1 MITLGKR
8 FASGFT
14 LVELMIVVAI
24 VSIISA
30 IAYPSYRENIKRSN
44 RAEVRALM
52 LENAQFMER
61 FFTENNSYLQ
71 TAGAVPTP
79 PVLPNLVSPRGAV
92 GTKVNYNIAFRAAP
106 ARTATTFAIEA
117 VPVNGMDAD
126 ACATLTYNHLGQRGT
141 DGTLSGGMTSDTC
154 WSK

>member
-1 MITLGKR
+1 MITRNKR
-8 FASGFT
+8 MGFT

-24 VSIISA
+24 ISIISA
-30 IAYPSYRENIKRSN
+30 FAYPSYRENVRRGN

-61 FFTENNSYLQ
+61 FLTENNSYLQ
-71 TAGAVPTP
+71 TAGAAPTP
-79 PVLPNLVSPRGAV
+79 PVLPNTVSPRGAT
-92 GTKVNYNIAFRAAP
+92 GTKVNYNIAFRAVP

-117 VPVNGMDAD
+117 VPVNNMASD

-141 DGTLSGGMTSDTC
+141 EGTLTGGMTTETC

>member
-1 MITLGKR
+1 MNTRNKR
-8 FASGFT
+8 MGFT

-24 VSIISA
+24 ISIISA
-30 IAYPSYRENIKRSN
+30 IAYPSYRENIRRGN

-71 TAGAVPTP
+71 TAGAAPTP
-79 PVLPNLVSPRGAV
+79 PVLPNTVSPRGAT
-92 GTKVNYNIAFRAAP
+92 GTRINYNIAFRAVP

-117 VPVNGMDAD
+117 VPTNGMASD

-141 DGTLSGGMTSDTC
+141 EGTLTGGMTTDTC
-154 WSK
+154 WSQ

>member
-1 MITLGKR
+1 MITRNKR
-8 FASGFT
+8 MGFT

-24 VSIISA
+24 ISIISA
-30 IAYPSYRENIKRSN
+30 IAYPSYRENVRRSN

-71 TAGAVPTP
+71 TAGATPTS
-79 PVLPNLVSPRGAV
+79 PVLPNTVSPRGAT
-92 GTKVNYNIAFRAAP
+92 GTKVNYNIAFRAVP

-117 VPVNGMDAD
+117 VPVNNMASD

-141 DGTLSGGMTSDTC
+141 EGTLTGGMTTDTC